1 MFKIIRSIGAITRTI
16 QMDSNRH
23 FKALGLHNNLFIY
36 IIHVCETPGM
46 FLGQLADA
54 IQIDRTTSF
63 RTVQKLVQLGYFTL
77 ENDDKNQ
84 KIKRI
89 YPTQQSLDLY
99 PQLHQYEQE
108 QSDKLLADLSTEE
121 KAELERLLSKL
132 KY

>member
-1 MFKIIRSIGAITRTI
+1 
-16 QMDSNRH
+16 
-23 FKALGLHNNLFIY
+23 
-36 IIHVCETPGM
+36 M

-77 ENDDKNQ
+77 ENDNKNQ